1 MSKLTENEIQ
11 EFLDEPG
18 QLARIGTIDTD
29 GENPRGVWAAPYH
42 LPGTNWAVSERA
54 DRGS

>member
-1 MSKLTENEIQ
+1 MPKLTENEIQ

-18 QLARIGTIDTD
+18 HLARIGTIDAD
-29 GENPRGVWAAPYH
+29 GEDPRGVWAARYY
-42 LPGTNWAVSERA
+42 LPGTKWAVSERA